1 LIKIIVLLSIFISS
15 ILARE
20 NPFFSMGDEAMP
32 ITSNAS
38 TKLEPLQRA
47 TITLPSTARAIERV
61 TIQYKNLDGSQESKS
76 INLDNSVDWH
86 LPIFISQSYAK
97 VTPRKNPSTSSKT
110 LKRSNSYK
118 KILALKSIS
127 FYENKR
133 ALKIFTH
140 DELIRNFMLVNPHR
154 IVMDFTS
161 NDTIETL
168 TKKIKNKSIYKKI
181 RIGNHEGYYRIV
193 IELDGPYTYK
203 INPIKNGYIIKLH

>member
-168 TKKIKNKSIYKKI
+168 TKKIKN
-181 RIGNHEGYYRIV
+181 
-193 IELDGPYTYK
+193 PYTYK

>member
-1 LIKIIVLLSIFISS
+1 MIKIIVLLSIFISS